1 MFFFSSRR
9 GHTRSALVPGVQT
22 CALPILAKYSPAA
35 AIAMGLFIVHL
46 YWNVLHWPAVGPGLV
61 NLATFA
67 RIPQADWIMV
77 NLFAVAVAAG
87 MLVVPLSAFLTPTV
101 HRSEDRR
108 STRLNSSHNGASL
121 MRSSA

>member
-46 YWNVLHWPAVGPGLV
+46 YWNVLHWPDVGPGLV
-61 NLATFA
+61 NLATFV
-67 RIPQADWIMV
+67 RIPQAEWIMV
-77 NLFAVAVAAG
+77 DLFGVAVAGG
-87 MLVVPLSAFLTPTV
+87 MFVVPLYAFLPTTEIG
-101 HRSEDRR
+101 R
-108 STRLNSSHNGASL
+108 ASC
-121 MRSSA
+121 RERVCQYV